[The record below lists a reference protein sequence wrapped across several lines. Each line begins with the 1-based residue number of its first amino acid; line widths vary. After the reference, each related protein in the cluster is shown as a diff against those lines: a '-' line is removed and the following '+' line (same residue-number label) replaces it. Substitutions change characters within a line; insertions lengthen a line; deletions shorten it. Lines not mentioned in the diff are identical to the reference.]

1 MAGIPV
7 LKNGDTTMSI
17 TLHGTLNVQTIQGRR
32 GPFNVTKL
40 STSIGIFEVK
50 NPVLMQFAPSD
61 YQGNFILEQIKV
73 KAYEWAGG
81 ATPYID
87 AALDWAA
94 LEQFARECGFGLEE
108 EAYSDNPVPIFDTY
122 PEEGIEIPKFAQTV
136 QQVEAMIGNG
146 QQEICLGEYMLS
158 DREALAT
165 ARNLMMEAGYRFQP
179 HAHA

>member
-1 MAGIPV
+1 
-7 LKNGDTTMSI
+7 MSI
-17 TLHGTLNVQTIQGRR
+17 TLPGMLTVQTIQGRR
-32 GPFNVTKL
+32 GPFNVAKL
-40 STSIGIFEVK
+40 ATSIGIFEVK
-50 NPVLMQFAPSD
+50 NPVLMQFAPGD

-81 ATPYID
+81 ATSYID

-108 EAYSDNPVPIFDTY
+108 ETYSDNSVSSFETY
-122 PEEGIEIPKFAQTV
+122 PEDGIEIPKFAQTV

-158 DREALAT
+158 DRDALTT

-179 HAHA
+179 HAHAWRLQ